1 MAVIMTPPPVPP
13 DGGPPDV
20 PATLTT
26 TYYQQLA
33 SHFSLIIDET
43 AGIVPRDT
51 QVDRSPRFVK
61 THLNIPIKFLATAVA
76 SVEQVPELRAVG
88 KLDVNK
94 GRDTLQLLDA
104 FRPIRDKMAAFIE
117 DFDNALDSRQADL
130 AVEALEAYHVA
141 QSLARDESNPTLMA
155 WVANMQRDFGRR
167 GSRGPRPKKPDPAPT
182 PAPDATPV
190 PVPVASMATP
200 ERTNGWNG

>member
-1 MAVIMTPPPVPP
+1 MAVIMTPPPIPP

-43 AGIVPRDT
+43 AAIIPRDNE
-51 QVDRSPRFVK
+51 VERSSSFVK

-76 SVEQVPELRAVG
+76 SVEQVPELRSAG

-104 FRPIRDKMAAFIE
+104 FRPIRDKMAAFLE

-130 AVEALEAYHVA
+130 AVEALEAYHVG
-141 QSLARDESNPTLMA
+141 QSLCRDESNPTLTA
-155 WVANMQRDFGRR
+155 WVANMKRDFGRR
-167 GSRGPRPKKPDPAPT
+167 GLRGPRPKKPDPV
-182 PAPDATPV
+182 PAPDPV
-190 PVPVASMATP
+190 PVPASTIWVSEKP
-200 ERTNGWNG
+200 EGRNG